1 MSNTMFNIRNQTR
14 NLNVSLRTRRLQT
27 GFSLLEVLIAFVI
40 LSLGLLGA
48 VGMQASAMQSNKE
61 TRNQTVAASLA
72 RELADKM
79 RGNHGIAIKT
89 AAADNPYLL
98 SATLDNSST
107 LAFTAPA
114 ENCFTTACSSAVAV
128 ATWDMADWQNRLQN
142 ALPDPRFVIC
152 FDKTPFDA
160 DGKAKWACTND
171 GDISVLKLAWT
182 NNDTKGELK
191 LSSAAAT
198 VPMVVVPLT
207 AGTPN

>member
-1 MSNTMFNIRNQTR
+1 MSNTL
-14 NLNVSLRTRRLQT
+14 LNHIQRPRHLSKSTLRQQT
-27 GFSLLEVLIAFVI
+27 GFSLLEVLIAFII

-48 VGMQASAMQSNKE
+48 VGMQAAAMQSNKE
-61 TRNQTVAASLA
+61 TRNQTVATSLT

-89 AAADNPYLL
+89 TAADNPYLR
-98 SATLDNSST
+98 SATLDDPAT
-107 LAFTAPA
+107 LTFTAPA
-114 ENCFTTACSSAVAV
+114 ENCFSTACTTPTAV
-128 ATWDMADWQNRLQN
+128 ATWDMAEWQNRLQN

-152 FDKTPFDA
+152 FDKSPFDA
-160 DGKAKWACTND
+160 DGKTQWACSND

-191 LSSAAAT
+191 LSSANT
-198 VPMVVVPLT
+198 TLPMVVVPLT

>member
-1 MSNTMFNIRNQTR
+1 MSKIM
-14 NLNVSLRTRRLQT
+14 LNYIERYRYTPKSTLRQQT
-27 GFSLLEVLIAFVI
+27 GFSLLEVLIAFII

-48 VGMQASAMQSNKE
+48 VGMQAAAMQSNKE
-61 TRNQTVAASLA
+61 TRNQTVAAALA

-79 RGNHGIAIKT
+79 RGNHAIAIKT
-89 AAADNPYLL
+89 AAADNPYLKAETTL
-98 SATLDNSST
+98 TGTAT
-107 LAFTAPA
+107 FTSPS
-114 ENCFTTACSSAVAV
+114 ENCFTTACSSPVAV

-142 ALPDPRFVIC
+142 ALPDPKFLIC

-160 DGKAKWACTND
+160 DGKAQWTCSND

-182 NNDTKGELK
+182 NKDTKGDLQ

-198 VPMVVVPLT
+198 VPMVVLPLT

>member
-1 MSNTMFNIRNQTR
+1 MPNHIERN
-14 NLNVSLRTRRLQT
+14 RRISQSTCRQQT
-27 GFSLLEVLIAFVI
+27 GFSLLEVLIAFII

-48 VGMQASAMQSNKE
+48 VGMQAAAMQSNKE
-61 TRNQTVAASLA
+61 TRNQSIAASLA

-79 RGNHGIAIKT
+79 RGNHAIAIKT

-98 SATLDNSST
+98 STTLDNPST
-107 LAFTAPA
+107 ATFSAPA
-114 ENCFTTACSSAVAV
+114 ENCFATACSTPTAV

-142 ALPDPRFVIC
+142 ALPDPKFVIC
-152 FDKTPFDA
+152 FDETPFDA
-160 DGKAKWACTND
+160 DGVAQWACSNT

-182 NNDTKGELK
+182 NNDTKGKLQ
-191 LSSAAAT
+191 LSSAA

>member
-1 MSNTMFNIRNQTR
+1 M
-14 NLNVSLRTRRLQT
+14 LNYIERYRHIPSRKLRQQT
-27 GFSLLEVLIAFVI
+27 GFSLLEVLIAFII

-48 VGMQASAMQSNKE
+48 VGMQAAAMQSNKE

-79 RGNHGIAIKT
+79 RGNHAIAIKT

-98 SATLDNSST
+98 STTLNNPSTAT
-107 LAFTAPA
+107 FTAPA
-114 ENCFTTACSSAVAV
+114 ENCFTTACSTPTAV

-142 ALPDPRFVIC
+142 ALPDPKFVIC
-152 FDKTPFDA
+152 FDKTPFNA
-160 DGKAKWACTND
+160 AGVAQWACTND

-182 NNDTKGELK
+182 NKDTKGDLQ

-198 VPMVVVPLT
+198 VPMVVLPLT
-207 AGTPN
+207 AGRPN

>member
-1 MSNTMFNIRNQTR
+1 MSNTLLNYIRRHRYLSQTR
-14 NLNVSLRTRRLQT
+14 LRQQT
-27 GFSLLEVLIAFVI
+27 GFSLLEVLIAFII

-48 VGMQASAMQSNKE
+48 VGMQAAAMQSNKE
-61 TRNQTVAASLA
+61 TRNQTVATSLA

-79 RGNHGIAIKT
+79 RGNHAIAIKT
-89 AAADNPYLL
+89 AAADNPYLK
-98 SATLDNSST
+98 SATLNNPST
-107 LAFTAPA
+107 LPFTAPA
-114 ENCFTTACSSAVAV
+114 ENCFSTACTTPTAV

-152 FDKTPFDA
+152 FDKTSFDA
-160 DGKAKWACTND
+160 DGVAQWACTNN

-182 NNDTKGELK
+182 NNDTKGK
-191 LSSAAAT
+191 LQLSTAA

>member
-1 MSNTMFNIRNQTR
+1 M
-14 NLNVSLRTRRLQT
+14 LNYIERYRHIPSRKLRQQT
-27 GFSLLEVLIAFVI
+27 GFSLLEVLIAFII

-48 VGMQASAMQSNKE
+48 VGMQAAAMQSNKE

-79 RGNHGIAIKT
+79 RGNHAIAIKT

-98 SATLDNSST
+98 STTLDNPST
-107 LAFTAPA
+107 ATFSAPA
-114 ENCFTTACSSAVAV
+114 ENCFTTACSTPIAI

-142 ALPDPRFVIC
+142 ALPDPKFVVC

-160 DGKAKWACTND
+160 AGSAQWACTND

-182 NNDTKGELK
+182 NKDTKGDLQ

-198 VPMVVVPLT
+198 VPIVVLPLT

>member
-1 MSNTMFNIRNQTR
+1 MPNHIERN
-14 NLNVSLRTRRLQT
+14 RRISQSTCRQQT
-27 GFSLLEVLIAFVI
+27 GFSLLEVLIAFII

-48 VGMQASAMQSNKE
+48 VGMQAAAMQSNKE
-61 TRNQTVAASLA
+61 TRNQSIAASLA

-79 RGNHGIAIKT
+79 RGNHAIAIKT

-98 SATLDNSST
+98 STTLDNPST
-107 LAFTAPA
+107 AIFSAPA
-114 ENCFTTACSSAVAV
+114 ENCFATACSTPTAV

-142 ALPDPRFVIC
+142 ALPDPKFVIC
-152 FDKTPFDA
+152 FDETPFDA
-160 DGKAKWACTND
+160 DGVAQWPCSNT

-182 NNDTKGELK
+182 NNDTKGKLQ
-191 LSSAAAT
+191 LSSAA

>member
-1 MSNTMFNIRNQTR
+1 MSNTVHNNIERNRHMSQSTCR
-14 NLNVSLRTRRLQT
+14 QQR
-27 GFSLLEVLIAFVI
+27 GFSLLEVLIAFII

-48 VGMQASAMQSNKE
+48 VGMQAAAMQSNKE
-61 TRNQTVAASLA
+61 TRNQTVATSLA

-79 RGNHGIAIKT
+79 RGNHAIAIKT
-89 AAADNPYLL
+89 AAADNPYLM
-98 SATLDNSST
+98 SATLNNPST
-107 LAFTAPA
+107 LPFTAPA
-114 ENCFTTACSSAVAV
+114 ENCFSTACSSPVAV

-152 FDKTPFDA
+152 FDTKPFDA
-160 DGKAKWACTND
+160 DGKTQWACSND

-191 LSSAAAT
+191 LSSADT
-198 VPMVVVPLT
+198 TLPMVVVPLT

>member
-1 MSNTMFNIRNQTR
+1 MLNHIERNSRMSQSTWRQ
-14 NLNVSLRTRRLQT
+14 QT
-27 GFSLLEVLIAFVI
+27 GFSLLEVLIAFII

-48 VGMQASAMQSNKE
+48 VGMQAAAMQSNKE
-61 TRNQTVAASLA
+61 TRNQTVATSLA

-89 AAADNPYLL
+89 TAADNPYLI
-98 SATLDNSST
+98 SATLNNAST

-114 ENCFTTACSSAVAV
+114 ENCFSTACTTPTAV

-142 ALPDPRFVIC
+142 SLPDPKFVIC
-152 FDKTPFDA
+152 FDRSPFDA
-160 DGKAKWACTND
+160 DGKAHWPCSND

-182 NNDTKGELK
+182 NNDTKGELQ

>member
-1 MSNTMFNIRNQTR
+1 MSNTLLNYIQRHRHLSQTR
-14 NLNVSLRTRRLQT
+14 LRQQT
-27 GFSLLEVLIAFVI
+27 GFSLLEVLIAFII

-48 VGMQASAMQSNKE
+48 VGMQAAAMQSNKE
-61 TRNQTVAASLA
+61 TRNQTVATTLA

-79 RGNHGIAIKT
+79 RGNHAIAIKT
-89 AAADNPYLL
+89 TAADNPYLM
-98 SATLDNSST
+98 SATLNNAST
-107 LAFTAPA
+107 LTFTAPA
-114 ENCFTTACSSAVAV
+114 ENCFSTACTTPAAV

-160 DGKAKWACTND
+160 DGKTQWTCSND

-182 NNDTKGELK
+182 NKDTKGDLQ

-198 VPMVVVPLT
+198 VPMVVLPLT

>member
-1 MSNTMFNIRNQTR
+1 MSHNMLNHIERN
-14 NLNVSLRTRRLQT
+14 RRMSQSMWRQQT
-27 GFSLLEVLIAFVI
+27 GFSLLEVLIAFII

-48 VGMQASAMQSNKE
+48 VGMQAAAMKSNKE
-61 TRNQTVAASLA
+61 TRNQTVATSLA

-89 AAADNPYLL
+89 TAADNPYLI
-98 SATLDNSST
+98 SATLNNAST
-107 LAFTAPA
+107 IAFTAPA
-114 ENCFTTACSSAVAV
+114 ENCFLTACTTATAV

-142 ALPDPRFVIC
+142 SLPDPKFVIC
-152 FDKTPFDA
+152 FDKSPFDA
-160 DGKAKWACTND
+160 DGKAQWPCSND

-182 NNDTKGELK
+182 NNDTKGELQ

>member
-1 MSNTMFNIRNQTR
+1 MSNTLLNYIQRHRHLSQTR
-14 NLNVSLRTRRLQT
+14 LRQQT
-27 GFSLLEVLIAFVI
+27 GFSLLEVLIAFII

-48 VGMQASAMQSNKE
+48 VGMQAAAMQSNKE
-61 TRNQTVAASLA
+61 TRNQTVATSLA

-79 RGNHGIAIKT
+79 RGNHAIAIKT
-89 AAADNPYLL
+89 TAADNPYLM
-98 SATLDNSST
+98 SATLNNAST
-107 LAFTAPA
+107 LTFTAPA
-114 ENCFTTACSSAVAV
+114 ENCFSTACTTPTAV

-160 DGKAKWACTND
+160 DGKTQWTCSND

-182 NNDTKGELK
+182 NKDTKGDLQ

-198 VPMVVVPLT
+198 VPMVVLPLT

>member
-1 MSNTMFNIRNQTR
+1 MPNHIERN
-14 NLNVSLRTRRLQT
+14 RRISQSTCRKQT
-27 GFSLLEVLIAFVI
+27 GFSLLEVLIAFII

-48 VGMQASAMQSNKE
+48 VGMQAAAMQSNKE
-61 TRNQTVAASLA
+61 TRNQTMATSFA

-79 RGNHGIAIKT
+79 RGNHAIAIKT
-89 AAADNPYLL
+89 TAADNPYLK
-98 SATLDNSST
+98 SATLNDSST

-114 ENCFTTACSSAVAV
+114 ENCFLTACSTATAV
-128 ATWDMADWQNRLQN
+128 ATWDIAEWQNRLQN
-142 ALPDPRFVIC
+142 SLPDPKFVIC
-152 FDKTPFDA
+152 FDKSPFDT
-160 DGKAKWACTND
+160 DGKAKWACSDD

-182 NNDTKGELK
+182 NKDTKGELQ

>member
-1 MSNTMFNIRNQTR
+1 MGHNMLHPIERIRRMTQSTWR
-14 NLNVSLRTRRLQT
+14 QQT
-27 GFSLLEVLIAFVI
+27 GFSLLEVLIAFII

-48 VGMQASAMQSNKE
+48 VGMQAAAMQSNTE
-61 TRNQTVAASLA
+61 TRNQTVATSLA
-72 RELADKM
+72 RDLADKM
-79 RGNHGIAIKT
+79 RGNHAIAIKT
-89 AAADNPYLL
+89 TVVDNPYLM
-98 SATLDNSST
+98 SATLNDPST
-107 LAFTAPA
+107 LTFTAPA
-114 ENCFTTACSSAVAV
+114 ENCFSTACTTPTAV

-160 DGKAKWACTND
+160 DGKAQWTCSND

-182 NNDTKGELK
+182 NKDTKGELQ
-191 LSSAAAT
+191 LSSAVAT